1 MVHTFLKYT
10 GLLIAFMHGICACC
24 SEDNYYRLS
33 AYSEAYNTHYLY
45 HQNFEEPI
53 RQDST
58 IFIDTKLPA
67 QFVVELGALKEG
79 EKNLLLYDDT
89 KELLITKSNGRYT
102 VNGKRLKGDYLN
114 DTKLSLYFINN
125 KVALYVDEQLAGD
138 IKLRL
143 DHRKKIGVKWTKDGK
158 YSYSYFNC
166 YQPCGFKE
174 IDYGLLM
181 DGGVWSTW
189 IGKMTQQNVGEDYS
203 FQLPTDISY
212 RSQRSM
218 RFEYRFDD
226 SKKKGKNK
234 TQRGRSEIAGV
245 SSSSL
250 MGKWVIV
257 FDFLVPHETDD
268 DSLRYDMITQ
278 LHDHSTEALSPAFCL
293 LMKSGELYCR
303 LRGDSI
309 PVELWEKRNKP
320 ASGTHILPLGYL
332 KKDTWHHVKI
342 YLKLAYQR
350 SMMPQTIVWVDSKKV
365 LESNLPNCYNYTPK
379 KAGVYDYIKF
389 GIYKSSWLGL
399 KQKPEGTDRRIYY
412 FDNYKV
418 KY

>member
-1 MVHTFLKYT
+1 MTGIKSIIAAVVFLWVSCASADTEYKLT
-10 GLLIAFMHGICACC
+10 G
-24 SEDNYYRLS
+24 SSD
-33 AYSEAYNTHYLY
+33 AYNTQYLY
-45 HQNFEEPI
+45 HQNFEDPI

-58 IFIDTKLPA
+58 IFIDTKLPE

-102 VNGKRLKGDYLN
+102 VNGKRLKDDYLN
-114 DTKLSLYFINN
+114 DTKLSLYFIND
-125 KVALYVDEQLAGD
+125 KVVLYVNEQLAGD
-138 IKLRL
+138 IKLRF
-143 DHRKKIGVKWTKDGK
+143 DHRKKIGVKWAKDGK
-158 YSYSYFNC
+158 YSYDYLNC
-166 YQPCGFKE
+166 YQPCEFKT
-174 IDYGLLM
+174 IDYGQLM
-181 DGGVWSTW
+181 DGGIWSTRK
-189 IGKMTQQNVGEDYS
+189 GKMSQQNVGEDYS
-203 FQLPTDISY
+203 LRFAEDLAR
-212 RSQRSM
+212 RSPRSM
-218 RFEYRFDD
+218 RFEYRFED
-226 SKKKGKNK
+226 SKKEGKSK
-234 TQRGRSEIAGV
+234 TQRGRSEISGV
-245 SSSSL
+245 HSSSL
-250 MGKWVIV
+250 MGKWIIE
-257 FDFLVPHETDD
+257 FDLYIPHYTKD
-268 DSLRYDMITQ
+268 DSVNRECITQ
-278 LHDHSTEALSPAFCL
+278 LHDYSTVALSPAFSIG
-293 LMKSGELYCR
+293 MRNGELYCR

-309 PVELWEKRNKP
+309 PVEQWEKRNKP
-320 ASGTHILPLGYL
+320 ASGTHILPLGYM

>member
-1 MVHTFLKYT
+1 MTGIKSIIAAVVFLWVSCASADTEYKLT
-10 GLLIAFMHGICACC
+10 G
-24 SEDNYYRLS
+24 SSD
-33 AYSEAYNTHYLY
+33 AYNTQYLY
-45 HQNFEEPI
+45 HQNFEDPI

-58 IFIDTKLPA
+58 IFIDTKLPS

-114 DTKLSLYFINN
+114 DTKLSLYFIND
-125 KVALYVDEQLAGD
+125 KVALYVDELLAGN
-138 IKLRL
+138 IKLRF
-143 DHRKKIGVKWTKDGK
+143 DHRKKIGIKWTKDGK
-158 YSYSYFNC
+158 YSYNYLNC
-166 YQPCGFKE
+166 YQPCEFKA
-174 IDYGLLM
+174 IDYGQLM
-181 DGGVWSTW
+181 DGGIWSTRK
-189 IGKMTQQNVGEDYS
+189 GKISQQNVGEDYS

-218 RFEYRFDD
+218 RFEYRFKD
-226 SKKKGKNK
+226 SKKEGKSK
-234 TQRGRSEIAGV
+234 TQRGRSEISGV
-245 SSSSL
+245 HSSSL
-250 MGKWVIV
+250 MGKWIIE
-257 FDFLVPHETDD
+257 FDFYIPYDTKD
-268 DSLRYDMITQ
+268 DSVFRECITQ
-278 LHDHSTEALSPAFCL
+278 LHDYSTKALSPAFS
-293 LMKSGELYCR
+293 MGMRNGELYCR

-309 PVELWEKRNKP
+309 PVEQWEKRNKP
-320 ASGTHILPLGYL
+320 AGGNHILPLGYL

-399 KQKPEGTDRRIYY
+399 KQKPEGIDRRIYY

>member
-1 MVHTFLKYT
+1 MTGIKSIIAAVVFLWVSCASADTEYKLT
-10 GLLIAFMHGICACC
+10 G
-24 SEDNYYRLS
+24 SSD
-33 AYSEAYNTHYLY
+33 AYNTQYLY
-45 HQNFEEPI
+45 HQNFEDPI

-58 IFIDTKLPA
+58 IFIDTKLPE

-114 DTKLSLYFINN
+114 DTKLSLYFIND
-125 KVALYVDEQLAGD
+125 KVVLYVNEQLAGD
-138 IKLRL
+138 IKLRF
-143 DHRKKIGVKWTKDGK
+143 DHRKKIGVKWAKDGK
-158 YSYSYFNC
+158 YSYDYLNC
-166 YQPCGFKE
+166 YQPCEFKT
-174 IDYGLLM
+174 IDYGQLM
-181 DGGVWSTW
+181 DGGIWSTRK
-189 IGKMTQQNVGEDYS
+189 GKMSQQNVGEDYS
-203 FQLPTDISY
+203 LRFAEDLTCCSP
-212 RSQRSM
+212 RSI
-218 RFEYRFDD
+218 RFEYRFED
-226 SKKKGKNK
+226 SKKEGKNK
-234 TQRGRSEIAGV
+234 TLRGRSEIAGV
-245 SSSSL
+245 HSSSL
-250 MGKWVIV
+250 MGKWIIE
-257 FDFLVPHETDD
+257 FDFYIPYDTKD
-268 DSLRYDMITQ
+268 DSVFRECITQ
-278 LHDHSTEALSPAFCL
+278 LHDYSTKALSPAFS
-293 LMKSGELYCR
+293 MGMRNGELYCR

-309 PVELWEKRNKP
+309 PVEQWEKRNKP
-320 ASGTHILPLGYL
+320 AGGNHILPLGYL

-399 KQKPEGTDRRIYY
+399 KQKPEGIDRRIYY